1 MKDLTF
7 EVNRSLSRLEA
18 ADQLAALAA
27 ALREGEEAELE
38 LGAATLG
45 LRIPDELRC
54 ELEVEIGDGQIELE
68 IELKWPIS
76 APGRKA
82 ASSSAATAAEER
94 PVRKGSATT
103 EPSRRRSAKRS
114 PKKAP

>member
-1 MKDLTF
+1 MKDLKF
-7 EVNRSLSRLEA
+7 EVKRSLSRLEA
-18 ADQLAALAA
+18 ADQLTALAT

-76 APGRKA
+76 APGRRA
-82 ASSSAATAAEER
+82 ASSSAAMAAEEQ
-94 PVRKGSATT
+94 PVRKGAAA